1 MTNST
6 VYTDKNPRIVP
17 MRFTQ
22 ETQPYVCWSLSLF
35 EYLFQHF
42 QNKSIVST
50 PFWHQHICHHSRD
63 CLELS
68 SHTNIEDKANHT
80 FNCSN
85 SRAHPRHC
93 STGDISP
100 MIPKQK
106 IEVPHLRVC
115 FPPIERQLWSRIQK
129 KNFLKNNEKRNT
141 NTVFVKPTQH
151 KQLPV
156 TLISSTIFLLTTLYF
171 LTHLRKTHNF
181 THKMVHTPKSKKN

>member
-1 MTNST
+1 MTQLTRSQTRTYSWIERADDAKEPGAGDDSLSEMTNST

-22 ETQPYVCWSLSLF
+22 ETQPYVWRTWSLF
-35 EYLFQHF
+35 EYLFHHF

-129 KNFLKNNEKRNT
+129 KTSSKTTKKE
-141 NTVFVKPTQH
+141 TQT
-151 KQLPV
+151 Q
-156 TLISSTIFLLTTLYF
+156 SSFNRHSINSYQ
-171 LTHLRKTHNF
+171 
-181 THKMVHTPKSKKN
+181 